1 MKDCWDTC
9 TGGPDHSNCSTSNH
23 SLNES
28 AIMRVYN
35 SIEHSKCLLAIFL
48 HT

>member
-9 TGGPDHSNCSTSNH
+9 TGGPDHSNCSTSNR

-28 AIMRVYN
+28 AIMRVIVL
-35 SIEHSKCLLAIFL
+35 SIVSACWQLFL